1 MFKDSTCSF
10 AGAELD
16 AMKIDGA
23 PDYYARKNKRIF
35 LFESKDFL
43 IPIKAKDTFDLNIY
57 EEEFTKKLYYKI
69 KNNGREVNKAILQLI
84 EMVRRCLLRSN
95 KFDQQYNYRN
105 VNIYPVLITHDA
117 QYDSPG
123 FNHILDYWFQDE
135 LLALE
140 EEGLFIHKV
149 QPIVVVNID
158 SLIYFQK
165 TLESHLP
172 LATLIDKYIDHTRR
186 LNAKAYNSVES
197 LKANRL
203 NSLVSFSNFIEQY
216 IHSRFTWGIP
226 EILAEKL
233 PILVPKTELNQ

>member
-84 EMVRRCLLRSN
+84 EMVRNTFCDGSDGSRTMVL
-95 KFDQQYNYRN
+95 N
-105 VNIYPVLITHDA
+105 VEFCGKN
-117 QYDSPG
+117 
-123 FNHILDYWFQDE
+123 
-135 LLALE
+135 
-140 EEGLFIHKV
+140 
-149 QPIVVVNID
+149 
-158 SLIYFQK
+158 
-165 TLESHLP
+165 
-172 LATLIDKYIDHTRR
+172 
-186 LNAKAYNSVES
+186 LNACC
-197 LKANRL
+197 
-203 NSLVSFSNFIEQY
+203 
-216 IHSRFTWGIP
+216 
-226 EILAEKL
+226 
-233 PILVPKTELNQ
+233 